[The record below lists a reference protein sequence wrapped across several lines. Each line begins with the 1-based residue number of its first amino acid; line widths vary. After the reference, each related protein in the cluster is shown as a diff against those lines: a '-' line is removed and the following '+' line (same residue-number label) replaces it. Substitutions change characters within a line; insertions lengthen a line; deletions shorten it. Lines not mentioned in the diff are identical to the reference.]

1 MTTLHDIV
9 AHLQALAPRDYSLPS
24 QEGYV
29 EVGPSILS
37 EQLKTT
43 INRVVVTTYPSSK
56 VVAKAS
62 QEKANLLISYR
73 PMFTKSIRQ
82 ISGLDL
88 VRIRLLAKNYI
99 SSYIVGSAWISA
111 RDGLTDALVD
121 ALNLRQ
127 TRNFNIQGIHSTLV
141 PIGRFCELPSIM
153 NHSGFANYIA
163 SKLEIPSVT
172 FTGNLDDVAS
182 QVLVCSGI
190 SLTSDMLLQSL
201 KENVKTVVTGEMF
214 PDVRL
219 RAHEWGMNIYELGA
233 FHAETPGMKRLR
245 HQLSIE
251 YPDLKVEFADTESV
265 TQSLKPYAKDMA

>member
-9 AHLQALAPRDYSLPS
+9 KHLEALAPRDYTLLG

-29 EVGPSILS
+29 EVGPSIRS
-37 EQLKTT
+37 EQTKTT

-56 VVAKAS
+56 AVAKAS

-73 PMFTKSIRQ
+73 PMFKKSIRQ

-99 SSYIVGSAWISA
+99 SSYVVGSAWISA
-111 RDGLTDALVD
+111 KDGLTDALVD

-127 TRNFNIQGIHSTLV
+127 TSNFNIQGPHSTLV

-172 FTGNLDDVAS
+172 FTGRLDDDAS
-182 QVLVCSGI
+182 QVLVCAGF
-190 SLTSDMLLQSL
+190 SLTEDMLLQSL
-201 KENVKTVVTGEMF
+201 KENVKTVVSGEIS
-214 PDVRL
+214 PEVRFG
-219 RAHEWGMNIYELGA
+219 AYEYGMNIYELGA
-233 FHAETPGMKRLR
+233 FHTEKPGMMRLR
-245 HQLSIE
+245 HQLSLE
-251 YPDLKVEFADTESV
+251 YPELKIEFVETESI
-265 TQSLKPYAKDMA
+265 TQSLKPYTKNMA